1 MNCAL
6 RLTASALL
14 LVGVPRAAAQDPRPA
29 ELPDPWLVRAR
40 AVSDDLT
47 AEAPSLA
54 LHDRALLWARLG
66 EVWWKDDNRR
76 ARALMLKAVEE
87 VEAAPEQEEA
97 RARARR
103 MAAARALLSVV
114 GTRDRGLGERL
125 SAALTAKPKSA
136 QAADGER
143 GQAAEALAGAALEV
157 LDADPRRAAELG
169 SASFRAG
176 AGSQQSALLMRLHKK
191 DAGLAVSLF
200 REGLAAARASRSAV
214 LWLALAGAAF
224 PHRLYFPPLAGPVF
238 SEELR
243 ADTLRVLA
251 ENLLRAP
258 ASEEDDEQVCAFA
271 WTAASLVEEFGA
283 LVPQQAGALRA
294 AINRCQ
300 QKMGA
305 GARRH
310 LDEEMSEQK
319 PKTVDDYLRAAADA
333 GDERMRA
340 FQLARAAY
348 VAFSGGDPDRAIE
361 IMEGM
366 NSWQREALSDGR
378 DSTQREALGDVWETG
393 RWNFAYAAALKHF
406 KAGDRQT
413 LRRVLDAVPP
423 KLRAYALIH
432 FLNELAE
439 SKPRDFPVELLGEA
453 RLLLTKY
460 EGPEAP
466 PPLWLWLVR
475 LHAAYVPADGPRV
488 FNEAVA
494 GINRWGRTRPA
505 GADEKDHEFPAYPW
519 AATNLHVALVEA
531 DEPGVTSAAASIE
544 NRLMRAWARLG
555 LLKALLEKRQAET
568 TTPAGREKRP
578 AAGRKPAP

>member
-1 MNCAL
+1 VSYAIGGNQGA
-6 RLTASALL
+6 ASAARTQLL
-14 LVGVPRAAAQDPRPA
+14 IQQNQAQIRAS
-29 ELPDPWLVRAR
+29 ELTVA
-40 AVSDDLT
+40 T
-47 AEAPSLA
+47 
-54 LHDRALLWARLG
+54 
-66 EVWWKDDNRR
+66 EVTN
-76 ARALMLKAVEE
+76 
-87 VEAAPEQEEA
+87 
-97 RARARR
+97 
-103 MAAARALLSVV
+103 
-114 GTRDRGLGERL
+114 
-125 SAALTAKPKSA
+125 AALQVTNNT
-136 QAADGER
+136 
-143 GQAAEALAGAALEV
+143 
-157 LDADPRRAAELG
+157 
-169 SASFRAG
+169 
-176 AGSQQSALLMRLHKK
+176 
-191 DAGLAVSLF
+191 
-200 REGLAAARASRSAV
+200 EGLAAARASRSAE

-224 PHRLYFPPLAGPVF
+224 PHRLYFPPLAGPVLA
-238 SEELR
+238 EELR

-258 ASEEDDEQVCAFA
+258 ASEEDDEKVCAFA
-271 WTAASLVEEFGA
+271 WAAASLVEEFGA

-300 QKMGA
+300 QKMSA

-310 LDEEMSEQK
+310 LDGALSEQK

-366 NSWQREALSDGR
+366 NSWQRETLSDGG
-378 DSTQREALGDVWETG
+378 DSKQREALGDAWETG

-413 LRRVLDAVPP
+413 VRRVLDAVPP

-475 LHAAYVPADGPRV
+475 LHAAYLPADGPRV

-505 GADEKDHEFPAYPW
+505 GADEEGHEFPAYPW

-531 DEPGVTSAAASIE
+531 DEPGVTSAVASIDD
-544 NRLMRAWARLG
+544 RLTRALARLG

-568 TTPAGREKRP
+568 APPAGQETSP